1 MPSTMNPTDKTR
13 LAYFSDIYNVGFF
26 CPAAKSFVSAASS
39 AFEAS
44 KKITKNRIFT
54 TFVTVL

>member
-1 MPSTMNPTDKTR
+1 MNPTDKTR